1 MKKLIFQ
8 IFFSLTFAALAAVP
22 KITPLGSVAQLLH
35 SPAGVATD
43 AGGRLYVTDP
53 VAGCVVIFDAFGQQ
67 LGTRPGFAGPL
78 AIAVAGDGRIYLSEE
93 KTGSISVFDAQWN
106 LLYQL
111 GAGAGEFRLPAHLAV
126 DPLAPDKLYVT
137 DSAANVVRMYQGA
150 SFMSQWGGTGAG
162 DGQFDFPAG
171 IFVRTNGE
179 VVVVDQNNDRVQ
191 IFTNGGFARKFSLG
205 SGGMLGGPSGRS
217 QALLVD
223 GLGRTFVADSLN
235 GVVQV
240 FDVNSGLLLGSLG
253 GFGTSIGQL
262 NLPLGLVLDGY
273 NRLWVA
279 SANNSRLE
287 IFGVDNFFHVATP
300 MAGGLLAAGNPLF
313 FSAAAGGTN
322 LSGFQWRKNGAAI
335 AGATNATLAVANALT
350 GDSGNYSVVVSN
362 VSGVVS
368 SSVAPV
374 SVLVSPA
381 IISGPQSESVLAGT
395 AVSFIVLASGTD
407 PHLQWQFNGR
417 NLDAETNASL
427 NFAAVSAAQAGEYS
441 VLVSNAVGQVTS
453 LPAVLTV
460 VTPPLVMDI
469 VSSGM
474 VASQTFGLTMN
485 LDPGFNYALEASAD
499 LLQWQ
504 VISSFMGNGG
514 LIDFLDPD
522 TTNYWNRFY
531 RLSWVR

>member
-35 SPAGVATD
+35 SPAGVATN

-53 VAGCVVIFDAFGQQ
+53 VAGCVVVFDAFGQQ

-93 KTGSISVFDAQWN
+93 KSGSVSVFDAQWN

-111 GAGAGEFRLPAHLAV
+111 GSGAGEFLLPAHLAV
-126 DPLAPDKLYVT
+126 DPLAPDKVYVA
-137 DSAANVVRMYQGA
+137 DAAANLVRIYQGA
-150 SFMSQWGGTGAG
+150 SYLGQWGGTGAG

-223 GLGRTFVADSLN
+223 GLGRAFVADTLN

-240 FDVNSGLLLGSLG
+240 FDVSSGLLLGSLG
-253 GFGTSIGQL
+253 AFGPAAGQL

-287 IFGVDNFFHVATP
+287 IFGVDNYFHVTTP
-300 MAGGLLAAGNPLF
+300 LAGGLMAAGNPLL

-322 LSGFQWRKNGAAI
+322 LPVFQWQKNGAAI
-335 AGATNATLAVANALT
+335 AGATNATLAVASALT

-362 VSGVVS
+362 VSGVVT

-374 SVLVSPA
+374 SVLVSPS
-381 IISGPQSESVLAGT
+381 IVSGPQSESVLAGT
-395 AVSFIVLASGTD
+395 AVGFIVLASGTD
-407 PHLQWQFNGR
+407 LHLQWQFNGR

-427 NFAAVSAAQAGEYS
+427 NLAAVSTAQAGEYS
-441 VLVSNAVGQVTS
+441 VVVSNAVGQVTS
-453 LPAVLTV
+453 PPAVLNV
-460 VTPPLVMDI
+460 VAPPLVMDI

-474 VASQTFGLTMN
+474 MPGQMFGLTMN

-504 VISSFMGNGG
+504 VISSFAGSGG
-514 LIDFLDPD
+514 LLDYVD
-522 TTNYWNRFY
+522 SNSTNYWNRFY
-531 RLSWVR
+531 RLRWTR